1 MDRRAVALALLSAA
15 LFGVST
21 PAAKALLGEISPTIL
36 AGIFY
41 CGAGIGIAVLR
52 RVRANAG
59 GEASLNRTEL
69 PWLGA
74 AILSGGVIGPL
85 LLMTGLSMTDA
96 AAASL
101 LLTLEGVATALIAWF
116 VFRENFDARVALGM
130 ACLVA
135 GTLVLAWTGQPSF
148 SALLGPLAIVG
159 ACVAWG
165 LDNNLTRKVS
175 LSDPLQ
181 IVQFKGLIAGPFL
194 LALGLVAGDRLPAPT
209 ITLVAGAVGFLGYG
223 VSLALFVLA
232 LRQLGAARTGA
243 YFSTAPFLGAVAAIV
258 FLHEPLT
265 LQLVGAG
272 LLMGVGVWLH
282 LTEHHEHEHEH
293 EPMEHTHAHVHDA
306 HHQHEH
312 APEHP
317 TGEPHTHA
325 HRHARMRHRH
335 PHVPDM
341 HHQHRH

>member
-1 MDRRAVALALLSAA
+1 MNRHAVVLALLSAA

-21 PAAKALLGEISPTIL
+21 PAAKALLGEISPTVL
-36 AGIFY
+36 AGLFY
-41 CGAGIGIAVLR
+41 CGAGFGIAILR
-52 RVRANAG
+52 RVRQNASS
-59 GEASLNRTEL
+59 EASLSRAEL

-74 AILSGGVIGPL
+74 AIFSGGIIGPL
-85 LLMTGLSMTDA
+85 LLMAGLSLTDA

-116 VFRENFDARVALGM
+116 IFRENFDARVALGM

-135 GTLVLAWTGQPSF
+135 GALVLSWTGEPTF
-148 SALLGPLAIVG
+148 SGLLGPLAIVG

-181 IVQFKGLIAGPFL
+181 IVQLKGLLAGPFL
-194 LALGLVAGDRLPAPT
+194 LALGLLAGGRLPNPTMAVVAGT
-209 ITLVAGAVGFLGYG
+209 VGFLGYG

-232 LRQLGAARTGA
+232 LRHLGAARTGA
-243 YFSTAPFLGAVAAIV
+243 YFSTAPFLGAVVAIL
-258 FLHEPLT
+258 FLREPLT
-265 LQLVGAG
+265 FQLIAAG
-272 LLMGVGVWLH
+272 LMMGMGVWLH

-293 EPMEHTHAHVHDA
+293 EPMEHTHAHVHDE
-306 HHQHEH
+306 HHQHGH
-312 APEHP
+312 LPGDP
-317 TGEPHTHA
+317 PGEPHTHP
-325 HRHARMRHRH
+325 HRHPRMKHRH

-341 HHQHRH
+341 HHQHRP